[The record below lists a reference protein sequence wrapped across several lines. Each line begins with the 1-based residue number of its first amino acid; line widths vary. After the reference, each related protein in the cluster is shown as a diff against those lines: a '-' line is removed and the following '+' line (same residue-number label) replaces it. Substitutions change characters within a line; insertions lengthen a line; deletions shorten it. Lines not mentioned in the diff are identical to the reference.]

1 NLIYYK
7 INILY
12 QKYQFKWKKFLYNLI
27 P

>member
-1 NLIYYK
+1 K

>member
-1 NLIYYK
+1 IYYK

>member
-1 NLIYYK
+1 YYK

>member
-1 NLIYYK
+1 
-7 INILY
+7 NILY

>member
-1 NLIYYK
+1 

>member
-1 NLIYYK
+1 IYYK
-7 INILY
+7 INISY

>member
-1 NLIYYK
+1 YK